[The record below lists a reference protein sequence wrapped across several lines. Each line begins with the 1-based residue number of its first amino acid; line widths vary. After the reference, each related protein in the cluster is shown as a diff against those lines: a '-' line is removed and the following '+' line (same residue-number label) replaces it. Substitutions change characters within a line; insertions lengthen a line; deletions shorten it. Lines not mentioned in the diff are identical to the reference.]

1 MQDGSPLPPDR
12 PDRPPPPERSAQPIR
27 SLLRRS
33 RRRRVAG
40 YVLATLG
47 IMIVAAALLPSR
59 EDISQLNTAFGFLA
73 LVVVACAVGGL
84 GAGVVASFVA
94 FLSFNF
100 LFIRP
105 YYTFAIG
112 RNEDVAVLFVFLGL
126 SILISV
132 LMARATSR
140 AEAAEA
146 RELELRTLQELSR
159 ALVERGPDPESYAA
173 IVRLV
178 VAWFGFRDGALYIQE
193 QGDGRGLDE
202 LVTVNAEPGS
212 VPVTADVPGV
222 ERLALNIGNRNL
234 GVLVL
239 RGERDDLAGPERRV
253 LRAFSDQ
260 LALVL
265 ERDRVMRVAVS
276 ASQVASI
283 EGATEG
289 IGIGRG

>member
-1 MQDGSPLPPDR
+1 MMDAPTPPDR
-12 PDRPPPPERSAQPIR
+12 PDRPPPPERAGQPIR
-27 SLLRRS
+27 KLLRS
-33 RRRRVAG
+33 SHRRRLAGYLLGTVGILVVAG
-40 YVLATLG
+40 G
-47 IMIVAAALLPSR
+47 LLPWR
-59 EDISQLNTAFGFLA
+59 EGLSQLNTAFGFLA
-73 LVVVACAVGGL
+73 LVVVTCAVGGL

-112 RNEDVAVLFVFLGL
+112 RHEDVVVLFVFLGL

-132 LMARATSR
+132 LMARATDR
-140 AEAAEA
+140 AMAAEA
-146 RELELRTLQELSR
+146 REVELRTLQELSR
-159 ALVERGPDPESYAA
+159 ALVERGPDTESYAA

-178 VAWFGFRDGALYIQE
+178 VAWFGFRDGALFIQA
-193 QGDGRGLDE
+193 QGEGRGLDE
-202 LVTVNAEPGS
+202 LVTVNAERGD
-212 VPVTADVPGV
+212 VPVTSDAPGV
-222 ERLALNIGNRNL
+222 ERLVLNIGNRNL

-239 RGERDDLAGPERRV
+239 RGERDDLAIQERHV

-276 ASQVASI
+276 ASRGVPI
-283 EGATEG
+283 DGAAAGPETG
-289 IGIGRG
+289 GS